1 MADKKSNTFIN
12 TIILTVIS
20 VIAVA
25 LLAIVNQI
33 TAEPIAQAEVNQ
45 KAQVYKVVYSDCDS
59 FSEIENTEQ
68 MIADSEALLMKR
80 VLAVV
85 K

>member
-1 MADKKSNTFIN
+1 MADKKSNTIIN

-68 MIADSEALLMKR
+68 MIADSEALLN
-80 VLAVV
+80 
-85 K
+85 

>member
-1 MADKKSNTFIN
+1 MADKKSNTIIN

-45 KAQVYKVVYSDCDS
+45 KAQVYKVVYS
-59 FSEIENTEQ
+59 
-68 MIADSEALLMKR
+68 
-80 VLAVV
+80 
-85 K
+85 